1 MSQVGFLESTLRKQ
15 LLLYVALPLA
25 YVICGR
31 LGLLLAVPPG
41 FATAVFLPAGIA
53 VTAMFVAG
61 SGSLPGTLFGSFL
74 LNIWISYSIGHQ
86 LDVVGVNAAL
96 IIALSSM
103 IQAAVGGALMR
114 KLIGYPAS
122 FDNLRDLLLFLLLAP
137 VICLISATSSL
148 SGLRALGIVPATDLI
163 GNWITWWVGDTLG
176 VLVALPLMLVLVGEP
191 QPLWRSRTRF
201 VAVPMVLCFALFV
214 AIFMH
219 VNRWESEQSLS
230 QFRWAVLAAG
240 ALSTGLLGGLLLLGT
255 GHAYR
260 LEKLAQQLGESE
272 TRIAADLLN
281 MTRLQQVSNH
291 LMQEGGQIE
300 KSLDKVIETAVAIS
314 GANKGYLEFLNPGT
328 GTLMLAAQRGFN
340 EPSLK
345 LFQQIQ
351 ETSGAGS
358 AHRMIIEDLQTDGKL
373 SAQLSRGLADT
384 GVRAVTATPLLSST
398 GNVLG
403 IVSTLFDTPHQPGER
418 ELRLMD
424 LLARQTADYLE
435 RKHAEKIQK
444 TLIGEIQHRSNNL
457 LAIIHAIAHLSFA
470 GERSSSEAGKA
481 FEARLQALGR
491 ANQEL
496 IKSNWAGVNLK
507 EIVRLELEA
516 FADRTLVEGTDIRVG
531 PQLAQNFSLALHELA
546 TNAAKYGALSDR
558 NGKVGIYWTIVREGE
573 SNRLKLKWQER
584 GGPQVAQ
591 PTRRGFG
598 TTLLRAI
605 FPDARFDYAMEG
617 LHCEIEVLLKPGEPD
632 AEAPQRPWA
641 VFK

>member
-1 MSQVGFLESTLRKQ
+1 MFQLGWLESTLRRQ
-15 LLLYVALPLA
+15 LLLYVALPVA
-25 YVICGR
+25 YIICGR

-61 SGSLPGTLFGSFL
+61 SASLPGTFLGSFL
-74 LNIWISYSIGHQ
+74 LNIWISYSIGHPF
-86 LDVVGVNAAL
+86 DVVGVNAAL

-103 IQAAVGGALMR
+103 LQAAVGGALLR
-114 KLIGYPAS
+114 RFIGYPAS

-148 SGLRALGIVPATDLI
+148 SGLRALGIVPATDLM

-214 AIFMH
+214 AIFTH
-219 VNRWESEQSLS
+219 LNRWESEQSLS

-240 ALSTGLLGGLLLLGT
+240 ALGTGLLGGLLMLGT

-260 LEKLAQQLGESE
+260 LEELAQQLGESE
-272 TRIAADLLN
+272 ARIAADLLD
-281 MTRLQQVSNH
+281 MTRLHQVSNH

-300 KSLDKVIETAVAIS
+300 KSLDKVIEAAVAIS
-314 GANKGYLEFLNPGT
+314 GANRGYLQFLNPAT
-328 GTLMLAAQRGFN
+328 GTLMLAAQRGFT
-340 EPSLK
+340 EPALK
-345 LFQQIQ
+345 LFHQIR
-351 ETSGAGS
+351 ETSGVAS
-358 AHRMIIEDLQTDGKL
+358 AHRMIIEDLRTDEKL
-373 SAQLSRGLADT
+373 SAQLSRGLVDA
-384 GVRAVTATPLLSST
+384 GVRAVTTTPLLSST
-398 GNVLG
+398 GKVLG
-403 IVSTLFDTPHQPGER
+403 IVSTLFDTPHHPGER

-435 RKHAEKIQK
+435 RKHAEIIQK

-457 LAIIHAIAHLSFA
+457 LAIIQAIAHRTFSS
-470 GERSSSEAGKA
+470 ERSSIEAGKA
-481 FEARLQALGR
+481 FEARLRALAR

-507 EIVRLELEA
+507 EILRLELEP
-516 FADRTLVEGTDIRVG
+516 FAERTLVEGTDIRVG
-531 PQLAQNFSLALHELA
+531 PHLAQNFSLALHELA

-558 NGKVGIYWTIVREGE
+558 NGKVGIYWTIVREDE
-573 SNRLKLKWQER
+573 NSRLKLKWEER
-584 GGPQVAQ
+584 GGPQVSQ
-591 PTRRGFG
+591 PTRQGFG
-598 TTLLRAI
+598 TTLLRAV
-605 FPDARFDYAMEG
+605 FPDARFDYAIEG
-617 LHCEIEVLLKPGEPD
+617 LKYEIDVLLKPSEPD
-632 AEAPQRPWA
+632 AEDILS
-641 VFK
+641 FLNE

>member
-1 MSQVGFLESTLRKQ
+1 MSQVGYLERTLRRQ
-15 LLLYVALPLA
+15 LLLYVGLPVA

-61 SGSLPGTLFGSFL
+61 SASLPGTFLGSFL
-74 LNIWISYSIGHQ
+74 LNIWISYSIEHQ
-86 LDVVGVNAAL
+86 LDVLGVTAAL
-96 IIALSSM
+96 IIALSST
-103 IQAAVGGALMR
+103 IQAAVGGALLR
-114 KLIGYPAS
+114 RLIGYPAS

-148 SGLRALGIVPATDLI
+148 SGLRALSILPATDLI

-191 QPLWRSRTRF
+191 RPLWRSRTRF
-201 VAVPMVLCFALFV
+201 VAVPMVLCFTLFV

-219 VNRWESEQSLS
+219 LNRWESEQSLS

-255 GHAYR
+255 GHAFR

-272 TRIAADLLN
+272 ARIAADLLD
-281 MTRLQQVSNH
+281 MTRLHQVSDH

-300 KSLDKVIETAVAIS
+300 KSLDKVIEAAVAIS
-314 GANKGYLEFLNPGT
+314 GANRGYLQFFNPAT
-328 GTLMLAAQRGFN
+328 GTLMLAAQSGFN

-351 ETSGAGS
+351 ETSGGDS
-358 AHRMIIEDLQTDGKL
+358 AHRMIIEDLRTDGKL
-373 SAQLSRGLADT
+373 SAQLSQGLFDA
-384 GVRAVTATPLLSST
+384 GVRAAITTPLLSST

-403 IVSTLFDTPHQPGER
+403 MVSILFDTPHHPGER

-424 LLARQTADYLE
+424 ILARQTANYLE

-444 TLIGEIQHRSNNL
+444 ALIGEIQHRSNNL
-457 LAIIHAIAHLSFA
+457 LAIIQSIAHWTF
-470 GERSSSEAGKA
+470 SSSEAGKT
-481 FEARLQALGR
+481 FEARLQALAR

-516 FADRTLVEGTDIRVG
+516 FAERTLVEGTDIRVG

-584 GGPQVAQ
+584 GGPPVTQ
-591 PTRRGFG
+591 PTRQGFG
-598 TTLLRAI
+598 TMLLKAV

-617 LHCEIEVLLKPGEPD
+617 LNCEIDVLLKTDEPD
-632 AEAPQRPWA
+632 AVGSLSFANE
-641 VFK
+641 

>member
-1 MSQVGFLESTLRKQ
+1 MFQVGRIESTLRRQ

-61 SGSLPGTLFGSFL
+61 SASLPGTFLGSFL
-74 LNIWISYSIGHQ
+74 LNIWISYSIGHPFD
-86 LDVVGVNAAL
+86 LVGVKAAV
-96 IIALSSM
+96 IIALCSM
-103 IQAAVGGALMR
+103 IQAAVGGALLR
-114 KLIGYPAS
+114 RLIGYPVS

-137 VICLISATSSL
+137 LICLISATSSL
-148 SGLRALGIVPATDLI
+148 SGLRALDIVPATDLM
-163 GNWITWWVGDTLG
+163 GNWINWWVGDTLG

-191 QPLWRSRTRF
+191 RPLWRSRTRF
-201 VAVPMVLCFALFV
+201 VAAPMVLCFALFI
-214 AIFMH
+214 AIFLH
-219 VNRWESEQSLS
+219 LNRWESAQSLS
-230 QFRWAVLAAG
+230 EFRWAVLVAG

-255 GHAYR
+255 GHAFR

-272 TRIAADLLN
+272 SRIAADLLD
-281 MTRLQQVSNH
+281 MTRLHQVSNH
-291 LMQEGGQIE
+291 LMQEGAQIE
-300 KSLDKVIETAVAIS
+300 KSLDKVIEAAVAIS
-314 GANKGYLEFLNPGT
+314 ETKRGYIQFLNPAT
-328 GTLMLAAQRGFN
+328 GTLMVAAQRGLN
-340 EPSLK
+340 ESFLK
-345 LFQQIQ
+345 LFQQIR
-351 ETSGAGS
+351 ETSDVDS
-358 AHRMIIEDLQTDGKL
+358 AHRMIVEDLRTDGKL
-373 SAQLSRGLADT
+373 SSQISRVFIYA
-384 GVRAVTATPLLSST
+384 GVRAITTTPLLSST

-403 IVSTLFDTPHQPGER
+403 IVSTLFDTPHRPGER

-457 LAIIHAIAHLSFA
+457 LTIIQAIAHRTFSS
-470 GERSSSEAGKA
+470 ERSSSEAGKA
-481 FEARLQALGR
+481 FEARLQALAR

-507 EIVRLELEA
+507 EIVRLELEP
-516 FADRTLVEGTDIRVG
+516 FAERTLIEGPDIRVG

-558 NGKVGIYWTIVREGE
+558 NGKVGIHWTVMREAE

-584 GGPQVAQ
+584 GGPQVTQ

-598 TTLLRAI
+598 TTLLRAV
-605 FPDARFDYAMEG
+605 FPDARFDYAVEG
-617 LHCEIEVLLKPGEPD
+617 LNCEIDVLLRTDEPD
-632 AEAPQRPWA
+632 ALDSHSFQHL
-641 VFK
+641 F

>member
-1 MSQVGFLESTLRKQ
+1 MFEVGWLESTLRRQ
-15 LLLYVALPLA
+15 LLLYVALPVA
-25 YVICGR
+25 YIICGR

-61 SGSLPGTLFGSFL
+61 SASLPGTFLGSFL
-74 LNIWISYSIGHQ
+74 LNIWISYSIGHPF
-86 LDVVGVNAAL
+86 DVVGINAAL

-103 IQAAVGGALMR
+103 IQAAVGGALLR
-114 KLIGYPAS
+114 KFIGYPAS

-148 SGLRALGIVPATDLI
+148 SGLRALGIVPATDLM

-219 VNRWESEQSLS
+219 LNRWESEQSLS

-240 ALSTGLLGGLLLLGT
+240 ALSTGLLGGLLMLGT

-260 LEKLAQQLGESE
+260 LEELAQQLGESE
-272 TRIAADLLN
+272 ARIAADLFD
-281 MTRLQQVSNH
+281 MTRLHQVSNH

-300 KSLDKVIETAVAIS
+300 KSLDKVIEAAVAIS
-314 GANKGYLEFLNPGT
+314 GANRGYLQFLDPAT
-328 GTLMLAAQRGFN
+328 GTVMLAAQRGLN
-340 EPSLK
+340 EPE
-345 LFQQIQ
+345 LFQQIR
-351 ETSGAGS
+351 ETSGVA
-358 AHRMIIEDLQTDGKL
+358 ATHRMIIEDLRTDEKL
-373 SAQLSRGLADT
+373 SAQLSRGLVDA

-403 IVSTLFDTPHQPGER
+403 IVSTLFDTPHHPSER
-418 ELRLMD
+418 ELRFMD

-435 RKHAEKIQK
+435 RNHAEKIQK

-457 LAIIHAIAHLSFA
+457 LSIIQAIAHRTFSS
-470 GERSSSEAGKA
+470 ERSSIEAGKA
-481 FEARLQALGR
+481 FEARLQALAR

-507 EIVRLELEA
+507 EIVRQELEP
-516 FADRTLVEGTDIRVG
+516 FAERTLVEGTDIKVG

-573 SNRLKLKWQER
+573 NSRLKLKWEER
-584 GGPQVAQ
+584 GGPQVSQ
-591 PTRRGFG
+591 PTRQGFG
-598 TTLLRAI
+598 TTLLRAV
-605 FPDARFDYAMEG
+605 FPDARFDYAIDG
-617 LHCEIEVLLKPGEPD
+617 LNCEIDVLLKPSEPD
-632 AEAPQRPWA
+632 SDDTLSFLNE
-641 VFK
+641 

>member
-1 MSQVGFLESTLRKQ
+1 MFEVGWLESTLRRQ
-15 LLLYVALPLA
+15 LLLYVALPVA
-25 YVICGR
+25 YIICGR

-61 SGSLPGTLFGSFL
+61 SASLPGTFLGSFL
-74 LNIWISYSIGHQ
+74 LNIWISYSIGHPF
-86 LDVVGVNAAL
+86 DVVGINAAL

-103 IQAAVGGALMR
+103 IQAAVGGALLR
-114 KLIGYPAS
+114 KFIGYPAS

-148 SGLRALGIVPATDLI
+148 SGLRALGIVPATDLM

-219 VNRWESEQSLS
+219 LNRWESEQSLS

-240 ALSTGLLGGLLLLGT
+240 ALSTGLLGGLLMLGT

-260 LEKLAQQLGESE
+260 LEELAQQLGESE
-272 TRIAADLLN
+272 ARIAADLFD
-281 MTRLQQVSNH
+281 MTRLHQVSNH

-300 KSLDKVIETAVAIS
+300 KSLDKVVEAAVAIS
-314 GANKGYLEFLNPGT
+314 GANRGYLQFLDPAT
-328 GTLMLAAQRGFN
+328 GTVMLAAQRGLN
-340 EPSLK
+340 EPE
-345 LFQQIQ
+345 LFQQIR
-351 ETSGAGS
+351 ETSGVA
-358 AHRMIIEDLQTDGKL
+358 ATHRMIIEDLRTDEKL
-373 SAQLSRGLADT
+373 SAQLSRGLVDA

-403 IVSTLFDTPHQPGER
+403 IVSTLFDTPHHPSER
-418 ELRLMD
+418 ELRFMD

-435 RKHAEKIQK
+435 RNHAEKIQK

-457 LAIIHAIAHLSFA
+457 LSIIQAIAHRTFSS
-470 GERSSSEAGKA
+470 ERSSIEAGKA
-481 FEARLQALGR
+481 FEARLQALAR

-507 EIVRLELEA
+507 EIVRQELEP
-516 FADRTLVEGTDIRVG
+516 FAERTLVEGTDIKVG

-573 SNRLKLKWQER
+573 NSRLKLKWEER
-584 GGPQVAQ
+584 GGPQVSQ
-591 PTRRGFG
+591 PTRQGFG
-598 TTLLRAI
+598 TTLLRAV
-605 FPDARFDYAMEG
+605 FPDARFDYAIDG
-617 LHCEIEVLLKPGEPD
+617 LNCEIDVLLKPSEPD
-632 AEAPQRPWA
+632 SDDILS
-641 VFK
+641 FLND

>member
-1 MSQVGFLESTLRKQ
+1 
-15 LLLYVALPLA
+15 LA
-25 YVICGR
+25 Q
-31 LGLLLAVPPG
+31 
-41 FATAVFLPAGIA
+41 
-53 VTAMFVAG
+53 
-61 SGSLPGTLFGSFL
+61 
-74 LNIWISYSIGHQ
+74 SI
-86 LDVVGVNAAL
+86 AAL

-272 TRIAADLLN
+272 TRIASDLLD

-314 GANKGYLEFLNPGT
+314 GANIMQSRHSWPCSAVDVRFLMQNDI
-328 GTLMLAAQRGFN
+328 
-340 EPSLK
+340 
-345 LFQQIQ
+345 QQ
-351 ETSGAGS
+351 
-358 AHRMIIEDLQTDGKL
+358 
-373 SAQLSRGLADT
+373 
-384 GVRAVTATPLLSST
+384 
-398 GNVLG
+398 
-403 IVSTLFDTPHQPGER
+403 
-418 ELRLMD
+418 
-424 LLARQTADYLE
+424 
-435 RKHAEKIQK
+435 
-444 TLIGEIQHRSNNL
+444 
-457 LAIIHAIAHLSFA
+457 
-470 GERSSSEAGKA
+470 
-481 FEARLQALGR
+481 
-491 ANQEL
+491 
-496 IKSNWAGVNLK
+496 
-507 EIVRLELEA
+507 
-516 FADRTLVEGTDIRVG
+516 
-531 PQLAQNFSLALHELA
+531 
-546 TNAAKYGALSDR
+546 
-558 NGKVGIYWTIVREGE
+558 
-573 SNRLKLKWQER
+573 
-584 GGPQVAQ
+584 
-591 PTRRGFG
+591 
-598 TTLLRAI
+598 
-605 FPDARFDYAMEG
+605 
-617 LHCEIEVLLKPGEPD
+617 
-632 AEAPQRPWA
+632 
-641 VFK
+641 

>member
-1 MSQVGFLESTLRKQ
+1 MVQAGHLESKIRRQ

-31 LGLLLAVPPG
+31 LGLLFAMPPG

-53 VTAMFVAG
+53 VTAAFVAG
-61 SGSLPGTLFGSFL
+61 NASLPGTFLGSFL
-74 LNIWISYSIGHQ
+74 LNIWISYSIKHQ
-86 LDVVGVNAAL
+86 LDIIGVNAAL

-103 IQAAVGGALMR
+103 IQAAVGGALLR
-114 KLIGYPAS
+114 RLIGYPAS

-148 SGLRALGIVPATDLI
+148 SGLRALDLVPATDLM

-240 ALSTGLLGGLLLLGT
+240 ALGTGLLGGLLLLGT

-260 LEKLAQQLGESE
+260 LEKLAQQLRESE
-272 TRIAADLLN
+272 TRIATDLRD
-281 MTRLQQVSNH
+281 MTRLQEVSEQ

-300 KSLDKVIETAVAIS
+300 KSLDKVIEAAVMIS
-314 GANKGYLEFLNPGT
+314 GANKGYLQFLNPAT
-328 GTLMLAAQRGFN
+328 GTLMLAAQRGSN

-351 ETSGAGS
+351 ETSDVGP
-358 AHRMIIEDLQTDGKL
+358 AHRMIIEDLRTDGKL
-373 SAQLSRGLADT
+373 SAQLSRGLVDA
-384 GVRAVTATPLLSST
+384 GVRAVTTTPLLSST

-403 IVSTLFDTPHQPGER
+403 IVSTLFDMPHQPGER
-418 ELRLMD
+418 ELRLMN

-457 LAIIHAIAHLSFA
+457 LAIIQAIAHRTFSS
-470 GERSSSEAGKA
+470 ERSSIEAGKA
-481 FEARLQALGR
+481 FQARLQALAR
-491 ANQEL
+491 ANREL
-496 IKSNWAGVNLK
+496 IKSNWTGVNLR

-516 FADRTLVEGTDIRVG
+516 FVERTLVEGTDVTVG
-531 PQLAQNFSLALHELA
+531 PQLAQNLSLALHELA

-558 NGKVGIYWTIVREGE
+558 SGKVGISWTIVREGE
-573 SNRLKLKWQER
+573 SSKLKLKWQEK

-591 PTRRGFG
+591 PTRQGFG
-598 TTLLRAI
+598 TALLKAI
-605 FPDARFDYAMEG
+605 FPDARLDYAVDG
-617 LHCEIEVLLKPGEPD
+617 LNCEIDVLMKTDDPD
-632 AEAPQRPWA
+632 AGTLSLANE
-641 VFK
+641 